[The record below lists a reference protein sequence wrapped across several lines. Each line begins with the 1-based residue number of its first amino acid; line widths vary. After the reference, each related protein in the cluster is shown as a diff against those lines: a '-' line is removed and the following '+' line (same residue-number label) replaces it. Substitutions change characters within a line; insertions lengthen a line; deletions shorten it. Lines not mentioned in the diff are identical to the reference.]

1 MCYTLRNLL
10 LAMVAIVAAS
20 PALVLGQI
28 SPIRN
33 ETSQTHSPLVT
44 TDRTLLES
52 LNRISRG
59 SALWREAMAAVRE
72 TGRRV
77 IVVTPADA
85 VIKGRNSQ
93 LNADALEPSA
103 LAEAIPVFGEGA
115 AIPAVVI
122 VVNLRLVRQTH
133 DARMS
138 VPRDFEADLDRI
150 LVHEV
155 YGHAVPY
162 LLAGNIS
169 GRCADPTPQEPARD
183 ACSIRRE
190 NAVRSELGLGRRDDH
205 GVFSLRLAMRSQ

>member
-1 MCYTLRNLL
+1 VWCTLRNLL
-10 LAMVAIVAAS
+10 AATVAIVTVPPPFA
-20 PALVLGQI
+20 LGQTV
-28 SPIRN
+28 PIR
-33 ETSQTHSPLVT
+33 SQTAQVDSPLVT
-44 TDRTLLES
+44 TDRTLLDS

-59 SALWREAMAAVRE
+59 SPLWREAIAAVRK

-77 IVVTPADA
+77 FVVTPADG
-85 VIKGRNSQ
+85 IIRSRHPQ
-93 LNADALEPSA
+93 LNAEVFEPSA
-103 LAEAIPVFGEGA
+103 LAEAIPVLDEDA

-138 VPRDFEADLDRI
+138 VPREFEADLDRI

-162 LLAGNIS
+162 LLAGNLS
-169 GRCADPTPQEPARD
+169 GRCADPAPQESAGD

>member
-1 MCYTLRNLL
+1 MCYPLRNLL
-10 LAMVAIVAAS
+10 LATVAIVAAS
-20 PALVLGQI
+20 PALIFGQI

-59 SALWREAMAAVRE
+59 SALWREAIVAVKK

-77 IVVTPADA
+77 FVVTPADA
-85 VIKGRNSQ
+85 VIRGRDSH
-93 LNADALEPSA
+93 LNVDALEPSA
-103 LAEAIPVFGEGA
+103 LAEAIPVFDEDA

-138 VPRDFEADLDRI
+138 VPREFEADLDRI

-162 LLAGNIS
+162 LLAGNLS
-169 GRCADPTPQEPARD
+169 GRCADPTPQESARD

-190 NAVRSELGLGRRDDH
+190 NAVRSELGLGLRDDH
-205 GVFSLRLAMRSQ
+205 GFFSLRLAMRSQ